1 MLAARGRQSLED
13 AAQECRDLGAE
24 AVAVPTD
31 VAEEHQVA
39 DLVATTTARYGR
51 IDVFVGNAA
60 LFVYGLF
67 EQTPTEAFKRVVD
80 TNLHGHVHAVKA
92 LLPHWQQRGEGT
104 YVLVGSIQS
113 LLSAP
118 YQSAYVT
125 SKHAALGLMDVLA
138 DEHQG
143 TRIRFGAVL
152 PSTIDTPIYQNGANY
167 TGKASHPL
175 PPTVSVQ
182 RAAKAVVAQALHPKR
197 NRYVGRLQAALV
209 PAEFVVPWLFHRITR
224 PAVEV
229 FALRGRQDPTDG
241 NLYARR
247 TTRTPRTAGGSRSAA
262 GHAPAALG
270 RRRRGRRHGA
280 APPPLSRPRPP
291 ARQPAALPRVA
302 CRSAHGKPFR
312 SWCVVPPGLPCAVLP
327 PIARA
332 MGRNVASAAGA
343 GREARHQPAPR
354 LPSGPWPRW
363 YPSPPSRAGC
373 PGHPRCERAVSVTPV
388 ASTDAFRPLALRR
401 ASSRAR
407 PRPSG
412 SYGRSMSTTTG
423 TASTA
428 AASTTAAEWTEWA
441 EWHAAHEAARASEHG
456 FLAITSMR
464 WLTPTPERFD
474 DLPGRGRRTRP
485 VPSSPSRPTS
495 PSRST
500 ARPSREPTASAGCRT
515 VPSPASSGTWRTV
528 TSSSRSPGAAAATSS
543 VRATRPPR
551 RARRTAGRRPS
562 RRTSASSSRP
572 ASSPST
578 CRAR

>member
-1 MLAARGRQSLED
+1 MLGDRGRFLDGQVVTGHAPIVAPPSDARKRGTSVRRPTRVRVAADRDAWGTVERRPGTTGVMAHRFRGKIVVVTGASSGIGRAAAHEFARQGATLVLAARGRQSLED

-241 NLYARR
+241 NLYAPADHANA
-247 TTRTPRTAGGSRSAA
+247 TDGGWVAK
-262 GHAPAALG
+262 
-270 RRRRGRRHGA
+270 RRR
-280 APPPLSRPRPP
+280 
-291 ARQPAALPRVA
+291 
-302 CRSAHGKPFR
+302 
-312 SWCVVPPGLPCAVLP
+312 
-327 PIARA
+327 
-332 MGRNVASAAGA
+332 
-343 GREARHQPAPR
+343 
-354 LPSGPWPRW
+354 
-363 YPSPPSRAGC
+363 
-373 PGHPRCERAVSVTPV
+373 VT
-388 ASTDAFRPLALRR
+388 RPLLWAGVAAVVGTVLLRR
-401 ASSRAR
+401 R
-407 PRPSG
+407 
-412 SYGRSMSTTTG
+412 
-423 TASTA
+423 
-428 AASTTAAEWTEWA
+428 
-441 EWHAAHEAARASEHG
+441 
-456 FLAITSMR
+456 
-464 WLTPTPERFD
+464 
-474 DLPGRGRRTRP
+474 
-485 VPSSPSRPTS
+485 
-495 PSRST
+495 
-500 ARPSREPTASAGCRT
+500 
-515 VPSPASSGTWRTV
+515 
-528 TSSSRSPGAAAATSS
+528 
-543 VRATRPPR
+543 
-551 RARRTAGRRPS
+551 
-562 RRTSASSSRP
+562 
-572 ASSPST
+572 
-578 CRAR
+578 